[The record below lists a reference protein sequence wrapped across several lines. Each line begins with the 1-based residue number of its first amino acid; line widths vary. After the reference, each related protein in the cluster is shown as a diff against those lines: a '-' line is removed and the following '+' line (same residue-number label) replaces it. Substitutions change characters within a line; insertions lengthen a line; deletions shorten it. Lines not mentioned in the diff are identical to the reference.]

1 MLAAILSAFHVL
13 ALALGLPAIFLRTR
27 ALGRMPDPGAYPM
40 LFAADNVWGLAAVMW
55 LVTGLWRAFG
65 GVEKGATFYL
75 DSQMFW
81 LKMGLFALVLVLEI
95 LPMLTLIRWRM
106 LIRRR
111 RVPDFGIAPTL
122 RTISALEVVIVVAI
136 PFVAALM
143 ARGFGQPARP

>member
-1 MLAAILSAFHVL
+1 
-13 ALALGLPAIFLRTR
+13 
-27 ALGRMPDPGAYPM
+27 
-40 LFAADNVWGLAAVMW
+40 
-55 LVTGLWRAFG
+55 
-65 GVEKGATFYL
+65 
-75 DSQMFW
+75 MFW

-106 LIRRR
+106 LIRRG

-122 RTISALEVVIVVAI
+122 RAISALEVAIVVAI

>member
-1 MLAAILSAFHVL
+1 
-13 ALALGLPAIFLRTR
+13 
-27 ALGRMPDPGAYPM
+27 
-40 LFAADNVWGLAAVMW
+40 
-55 LVTGLWRAFG
+55 
-65 GVEKGATFYL
+65 
-75 DSQMFW
+75 MFW